1 MYYGNEKNNFDY
13 KWIVI
18 KIKILYNNNRKEK
31 NVVDF
36 YTKTDFSQN
45 SELNNYVRELC
56 EIK

>member
-1 MYYGNEKNNFDY
+1 MKY
-13 KWIVI
+13 I
-18 KIKILYNNNRKEK
+18 KEHGGTSIFVYQDLNSKDMKSIKEK

-36 YTKTDFSQN
+36 YAKADFSQN

>member
-1 MYYGNEKNNFDY
+1 MKYIKEHGGTSIFVYQDLNCKDMKSIKGKN
-13 KWIVI
+13 
-18 KIKILYNNNRKEK
+18 L
-31 NVVDF
+31 VDF